1 VAAKQTISSEA
12 HASVE
17 HAQQRREV
25 ERSAC
30 KCGTRAAEKRGR
42 SKLRL
47 DAFKRSA
54 DLETIERMR
63 LPPT

>member
-17 HAQQRREV
+17 HAQQTREV

-30 KCGTRAAEKRGR
+30 KPEAR
-42 SKLRL
+42 SMLREEGAGC
-47 DAFKRSA
+47 D
-54 DLETIERMR
+54 
-63 LPPT
+63 